1 MQLDKSWNT
10 VTRVI
15 SKKGPRKP
23 LKKTLMTG
31 SSIPQPRVREYLP
44 KEFKL
49 TVWSKIKP
57 YFNEL
62 AKRPLESV
70 EELERWLSDKSELEA
85 VVTEALAWRYIKI
98 TIDSKDQKAEELYQY
113 AIQEL
118 IPRIASYEN
127 KLNKKLVES
136 PFIDQLPAERYY
148 IHIRGIRNALSLFR
162 EENIPLSTEVD
173 MYSKEYGKIF
183 AEMTIGIGGQEMTLQ
198 KAGALLEE
206 PNRTYR
212 EEVYHKINQRILK
225 DRAAIDQLFDQLLE
239 KRHQIAQN
247 AGFDNF
253 RDYKF
258 MSLGRFD
265 YSVEDCLEFHQ
276 SIAKQVLPV
285 INKMYT
291 RRKNALKFEQ
301 LRPWDLTVDTS
312 GEAALRPFEHVE
324 ELTEKSILCLNRLH
338 PTFGK
343 VIQIMRD
350 MGHLDLD
357 SRLSKRPGGYNM
369 PLHITGVPF
378 IFMNASN
385 SLGDMRTLLHESGH
399 AVHSFLTRNYKLASS
414 KRVPSEVAEL
424 AAMSMELLTMDHWDV
439 FFENEADLRR
449 AKLNQLENVLKIL
462 PWIATIDKF
471 QHWVYTNPEQTA
483 AERKDHWVRI
493 AREFTPA
500 VVDMENLEQYQEY
513 NWHKQLH
520 LFEVPF
526 YYIEYGMAQL
536 GAIAIWKRYKES
548 PEKALKDYMAALEL
562 GYTRPIGE
570 IYERAGISFDFSA
583 DYVQSLVQFVEQE
596 MKKLL

>member
-15 SKKGPRKP
+15 MKRGQKKP
-23 LKKTLMTG
+23 KTNATNL
-31 SSIPQPRVREYLP
+31 IDVPQPRQREYLP

-57 YFNEL
+57 YF
-62 AKRPLESV
+62 A
-70 EELERWLSDKSELEA
+70 ELEKREINSVQELEQWISDKSELEA

-98 TIDSKDQKAEELYQY
+98 TIDSKNQKAEELYQY

-118 IPRIASYEN
+118 IPRIASFEN
-127 KLNKKLVES
+127 KLNKKMVES
-136 PFIDQLPAERYY
+136 PFVDQLPEDKYY
-148 IHIRGIRNALSLFR
+148 IHIRGIKNALSLFR

-183 AEMTIGIGGQEMTLQ
+183 AEMTIGIDGKEMTLQ

-206 PNRTYR
+206 PDRKYR
-212 EEVYHKINQRILK
+212 EGVYNKINERILK
-225 DRAAIDQLFDQLLE
+225 DKDAIEDLFDQLLV
-239 KRHQIAQN
+239 KRHQIALN
-247 AGFDNF
+247 AGFENF

-265 YSVEDCLEFHQ
+265 YTVDDCLDFHN

-285 INKMYT
+285 INET
-291 RRKNALKFEQ
+291 HERRKKALAFDA
-301 LRPWDLTVDTS
+301 LRPWDLTVDLS
-312 GEAALRPFEHVE
+312 GEDALRPFEDVD
-324 ELTEKSILCLNRLH
+324 ELTEKAISCLNQLD
-338 PTFGK
+338 PSFGK
-343 VIQIMRD
+343 VIEIMRS

-385 SLGDMRTLLHESGH
+385 ALGDMRTLLHESGH
-399 AVHSFLTRNYKLASS
+399 AVHSYLTRHYKLASA

-424 AAMSMELLTMDHWDV
+424 AAMSMELLTMDYWDV
-439 FFENEADLRR
+439 FFDNERDLRR
-449 AKLNQLENVLKIL
+449 AKINQLENVLKIL

-471 QHWVYTNPEQTA
+471 QHWIYTHPEQTA
-483 AERKDHWVRI
+483 EERKENWIRI
-493 AREFTPA
+493 SEEFKSD
-500 VVDMENLEQYQEY
+500 VIDFSGIEMYQEHI
-513 NWHKQLH
+513 WHKQLH
-520 LFEVPF
+520 IFEVPF

-536 GAIAIWKRYKES
+536 GAIAIWKRYKEN
-548 PEKALKDYMAALEL
+548 PQQALKDYTAALEL
-562 GYTRPIGE
+562 GYTKPISE
-570 IYERAGISFDFSA
+570 VYQTAGIAFDFSE
-583 DYVQSLVQFVEQE
+583 DYVSDLVSFIKAELDQ
-596 MKKLL
+596 LI

>member
-15 SKKGPRKP
+15 MKRGQKKP
-23 LKKTLMTG
+23 KTNATNLTD
-31 SSIPQPRVREYLP
+31 IPQPRQREYLP

-57 YFNEL
+57 YF
-62 AKRPLESV
+62 A
-70 EELERWLSDKSELEA
+70 ELEKREISSVQELEQWISDKSELEA

-98 TIDSKDQKAEELYQY
+98 TIDSKNQKAEELYQY

-118 IPRIASYEN
+118 IPRIASFEN
-127 KLNKKLVES
+127 KLNKKMVES
-136 PFIDQLPAERYY
+136 PFVDQLPEDKYY
-148 IHIRGIRNALSLFR
+148 IHIRGIKNALSLFR

-183 AEMTIGIGGQEMTLQ
+183 AEMTIGIDGKEMTLQ

-206 PNRTYR
+206 PDRKYR
-212 EEVYHKINQRILK
+212 EGVYHKINERILK
-225 DRAAIDQLFDQLLE
+225 DKDAIEDLFDQLLV
-239 KRHQIAQN
+239 KRHQIALN
-247 AGFDNF
+247 AGFENF

-265 YSVEDCLEFHQ
+265 YTIDDCLDFHN

-285 INKMYT
+285 INET
-291 RRKNALKFEQ
+291 HERRKKALEFDA
-301 LRPWDLTVDTS
+301 LRPWDLTVDLS
-312 GEAALRPFEHVE
+312 GEDALRPFEDVD
-324 ELTEKSILCLNRLH
+324 ELTEKAISCLNQLD
-338 PTFGK
+338 PSFGK
-343 VIQIMRD
+343 VIEIMRS

-385 SLGDMRTLLHESGH
+385 ALGDMRTLLHESGH
-399 AVHSFLTRNYKLASS
+399 AVHSYLTRHYKLASA

-424 AAMSMELLTMDHWDV
+424 AAMSMELLTMDYWDV
-439 FFENEADLRR
+439 FFDNERDLRR
-449 AKLNQLENVLKIL
+449 AKINQLENVLKIL

-471 QHWVYTNPEQTA
+471 QHWIYTHPEQTA
-483 AERKDHWVRI
+483 EERKENWIRI
-493 AREFTPA
+493 SGEFKSD
-500 VVDMENLEQYQEY
+500 VIDFSGIEMYQEHI
-513 NWHKQLH
+513 WHKQLH
-520 LFEVPF
+520 IFEVPF

-536 GAIAIWKRYKES
+536 GAIAIWKRYKEN
-548 PEKALKDYMAALEL
+548 PQQALKDYTAALEL
-562 GYTRPIGE
+562 GYTKPISE
-570 IYERAGISFDFSA
+570 VYQTAGIAFDFSEE
-583 DYVQSLVQFVEQE
+583 YVSDLVSFIRAELDQ
-596 MKKLL
+596 LI

>member
-15 SKKGPRKP
+15 MKRGQKKP
-23 LKKTLMTG
+23 KTNATNL
-31 SSIPQPRVREYLP
+31 IDVPQPRQREYLP

-57 YFNEL
+57 YF
-62 AKRPLESV
+62 A
-70 EELERWLSDKSELEA
+70 ELEKREINSVQELEQWISDKSELEA

-98 TIDSKDQKAEELYQY
+98 TIDSKNQKAEELYQY

-118 IPRIASYEN
+118 IPRIASFEN
-127 KLNKKLVES
+127 KLNKKMVES
-136 PFIDQLPAERYY
+136 PFVDQLPEDKYY
-148 IHIRGIRNALSLFR
+148 IHIRGIKNALSLFR

-183 AEMTIGIGGQEMTLQ
+183 AEMTIGIDGKEMTLQ

-206 PNRTYR
+206 PDRKYR
-212 EEVYHKINQRILK
+212 EGVYNKINERILK
-225 DRAAIDQLFDQLLE
+225 DKDAIEDLFDQLLV
-239 KRHQIAQN
+239 KRHQIALN
-247 AGFDNF
+247 AGFENF

-265 YSVEDCLEFHQ
+265 YTVDDCLDFHN

-285 INKMYT
+285 INET
-291 RRKNALKFEQ
+291 HERRKKALAFDA
-301 LRPWDLTVDTS
+301 LRPWDLTVDLS
-312 GEAALRPFEHVE
+312 GEDALRPFEDVD
-324 ELTEKSILCLNRLH
+324 ELTEKAISCLNQLD
-338 PTFGK
+338 PSFGK
-343 VIQIMRD
+343 VIEIMRS

-385 SLGDMRTLLHESGH
+385 ALGDMRTLLHESGH
-399 AVHSFLTRNYKLASS
+399 AVHSYLTRHYKLASA

-424 AAMSMELLTMDHWDV
+424 AAMSMELLTMDYWDV
-439 FFENEADLRR
+439 FFDNERDLRR
-449 AKLNQLENVLKIL
+449 AKINQLENVLKIL

-471 QHWVYTNPEQTA
+471 QHWIYTHPEQTA
-483 AERKDHWVRI
+483 EKRKENWIRI
-493 AREFTPA
+493 SEEFKSD
-500 VVDMENLEQYQEY
+500 VIDFSGIEMYQEHI
-513 NWHKQLH
+513 WHKQLH
-520 LFEVPF
+520 IFEVPF

-536 GAIAIWKRYKES
+536 GAIAIWKRYKEN
-548 PEKALKDYMAALEL
+548 PQQALKDYTAALEL
-562 GYTRPIGE
+562 GYTKPISE
-570 IYERAGISFDFSA
+570 VYQTAGIAFDFSE
-583 DYVQSLVQFVEQE
+583 DYVSDLVSFIKAELDQ
-596 MKKLL
+596 LI

>member
-15 SKKGPRKP
+15 MKRGQEKP
-23 LKKTLMTG
+23 KTSTTNLFEV
-31 SSIPQPRVREYLP
+31 PQPRQREYLP

-57 YFNEL
+57 YF
-62 AKRPLESV
+62 A
-70 EELERWLSDKSELEA
+70 ELEKRELNSVQELEQWISDKSELEA

-98 TIDSKDQKAEELYQY
+98 TIDSRDQKAEELYQY

-118 IPRIASYEN
+118 IPRIASFEN
-127 KLNKKLVES
+127 KLNKKMLES
-136 PFIDQLPAERYY
+136 PFVDQLSNEKYHV
-148 IHIRGIRNALSLFR
+148 HIRGIKNALSLFR

-183 AEMTIGIGGQEMTLQ
+183 AEMTIGIDGKEMTLQ

-206 PNRTYR
+206 PDREYR
-212 EEVYHKINQRILK
+212 EGVYHKINQRILK
-225 DRAAIDQLFDQLLE
+225 DKDAIEALFDQLLV
-239 KRHQIAQN
+239 KRHQIALN
-247 AGFDNF
+247 AGFKNF

-265 YSVEDCLEFHQ
+265 YTVDDCLAFHN

-285 INKMYT
+285 INET
-291 RRKNALKFEQ
+291 QERRKKALGFDS
-301 LRPWDLTVDTS
+301 LRPWDLTVDLS
-312 GEAALRPFEHVE
+312 GEDALRPFEDVD
-324 ELTEKSILCLNRLH
+324 ELTEKAIRCLNQLD
-338 PTFGK
+338 PAFGK
-343 VIQIMRD
+343 VIEIMRS

-385 SLGDMRTLLHESGH
+385 ALGDMRTLLHESGH
-399 AVHSFLTRNYKLASS
+399 AVHSFLTRHYKLASA

-424 AAMSMELLTMDHWDV
+424 AAMSMELLTMDYWNV
-439 FFENEADLRR
+439 FFDNEKDLRR
-449 AKLNQLENVLKIL
+449 AKINQLENVLKIL

-471 QHWVYTNPEQTA
+471 QHWIYTYPEQTA
-483 AERKDHWVRI
+483 DERKDNWVRI
-493 AREFTPA
+493 AKEFKS
-500 VVDMENLEQYQEY
+500 DILDFSGIEMYQEHI
-513 NWHKQLH
+513 WHKQLH
-520 LFEVPF
+520 IFEVPF

-536 GAIAIWKRYKES
+536 GAIAIWKRYKEN
-548 PEKALKDYMAALEL
+548 PQQAIKDYTAALEL
-562 GYTRPIGE
+562 GYTKPISE
-570 IYERAGISFDFSA
+570 VYQRAGIAFDFSEE
-583 DYVQSLVQFVEQE
+583 YVSDLVTFIRAELDQ
-596 MKKLL
+596 LI